1 MRVIAGE
8 ARGRPLRAPKGSA
21 IRPTSDR
28 VREAMFNALGSQFDL
43 HGARVVDLFAGSG
56 ALGVEALSR
65 GAAEAVFVD
74 HDAAARRVIVENLR
88 TTGFHDRATVRGG
101 DATAPWCG
109 GERFDVAFCDPPYR
123 FDGWHNLLV
132 GLPADWAVLESDRE
146 VGVAEGWE
154 IVRSKRYGS
163 TVVVLARRGGPAETV
178 SAEQE

>member
-1 MRVIAGE
+1 
-8 ARGRPLRAPKGSA
+8 
-21 IRPTSDR
+21 
-28 VREAMFNALGSQFDL
+28 MFNALGSQFDL